1 MSMNTD
7 RPVDIN
13 LLRFAW
19 PFAAIASILHRVSG
33 AILFVGVGFL
43 LYVTDLALRSPAG
56 FDDAVT
62 AMNGIFGK
70 LVLLGLMA
78 ALIYHMVAGIKHLL
92 LDFHIGDSLQGAKRF
107 AQLTVLISIIFVTLA
122 GIWLW

>member
-1 MSMNTD
+1 MKTD

-13 LLRFAW
+13 LLGFAW

-43 LYVTDLALRSPAG
+43 LYVVDLALQSPVG
-56 FDDAVT
+56 FESAVL
-62 AMNGIFGK
+62 AMNGVFGK

-92 LDFHIGDSLQGAKRF
+92 LDFHIGDSLKAAKRA
-107 AQLTVLISIIFVTLA
+107 AQLTVFISFILIALA
-122 GIWLW
+122 GMWLW

>member
-1 MSMNTD
+1 MNDD

-43 LYVTDLALRSPAG
+43 LYVADLALQSPAG
-56 FDDAVT
+56 FDAAVA
-62 AMNGIFGK
+62 AMQGIFGK

-78 ALIYHMVAGIKHLL
+78 ALIYHMVAGVKHLL
-92 LDFHIGDSLQGAKRF
+92 LDFHIGDSLEASKRF
-107 AQLTVLISIIFVTLA
+107 AQLTVIISIIFIALT

>member
-1 MSMNTD
+1 MKTD

-13 LLRFAW
+13 LLGFAW

-43 LYVTDLALRSPAG
+43 FYVVDLALQSPAG
-56 FDDAVT
+56 FDSAVL
-62 AMNGIFGK
+62 AMQGFFGK

-92 LDFHIGDSLQGAKRF
+92 LDFHIGDSLEGAKRA
-107 AQLTVLISIIFVTLA
+107 AQLTVFVSFVLIGLT
-122 GIWLW
+122 GMWLW

>member
-1 MSMNTD
+1 MSINTD

-13 LLRFAW
+13 LLGFAW

-33 AILFVGVGFL
+33 AILFAGMGFL
-43 LYVTDLALRSPAG
+43 LYVTDLALQSPAG
-56 FDDAVT
+56 FDEAVA

-92 LDFHIGDSLQGAKRF
+92 LDFHIGDSLEGAKRF
-107 AQLTVLISIIFVTLA
+107 AQLTVLVSIIFITLA